1 MTSNWHRTT
10 RHRCCSVSDIGSV
23 LALIPARGGSKGLP
37 GKNIRP
43 LKGKP
48 LIGWSIEAAR
58 ASRYVSRIVVSSDDE
73 EILAVARDQ
82 GAETPFRRPA
92 SLAGDA
98 TPGMDVVLHA
108 LDQLAGF
115 EWVVLLQ
122 PTSPLRLSADID
134 AAIEQCLKTNAPACV
149 SVCEAPASPW
159 WMFEV
164 GAECRMRS
172 FLPAEQRPVRRQDL
186 PDLYALNGAV
196 YVAKT
201 EWLRMSLSFLTEET
215 VAYVM
220 PPARSV
226 DIDTLFDFQ
235 LAECLLG
242 NH

>member
-1 MTSNWHRTT
+1 M
-10 RHRCCSVSDIGSV
+10 
-23 LALIPARGGSKGLP
+23 P

-43 LKGKP
+43 LKGRP

-58 ASRYVSRIVVSSDDE
+58 TSRYVSRVVVSSDDE

-98 TPGMDVVLHA
+98 TPSMDVVLHA
-108 LDQLAGF
+108 LDQLAEF

-201 EWLRMSLSFLTEET
+201 EWLRTSRSFLTEET

>member
-1 MTSNWHRTT
+1 M
-10 RHRCCSVSDIGSV
+10 SDIGSV

-122 PTSPLRLSADID
+122 PTSPLRLAADID

-235 LAECLLG
+235 LAECLLE

>member
-1 MTSNWHRTT
+1 M
-10 RHRCCSVSDIGSV
+10 SDIGSM

-43 LKGKP
+43 LKGRP

-122 PTSPLRLSADID
+122 PTSPLRLAADID

-235 LAECLLG
+235 LAECLLE
-242 NH
+242 NY

>member
-1 MTSNWHRTT
+1 M
-10 RHRCCSVSDIGSV
+10 
-23 LALIPARGGSKGLP
+23 ALIPARGGSKGLP

-43 LKGKP
+43 LKGRP

-58 ASRYVSRIVVSSDDE
+58 TSRYVSRVVVSSDDE

-98 TPGMDVVLHA
+98 TPSMDVVLHA

-201 EWLRMSLSFLTEET
+201 EWLRTSRSFLTEET

>member
-1 MTSNWHRTT
+1 M
-10 RHRCCSVSDIGSV
+10 
-23 LALIPARGGSKGLP
+23 P

-43 LKGKP
+43 LKGRP
-48 LIGWSIEAAR
+48 LIGWSIEAAC
-58 ASRYVSRIVVSSDDE
+58 ASRYVSRVVVSSDDE

-122 PTSPLRLSADID
+122 PTSPLRLAADID

-172 FLPAEQRPVRRQDL
+172 FLPAEQRPIRRQDL

-220 PPARSV
+220 PSARSV

-235 LAECLLG
+235 LAECLLE

>member
-1 MTSNWHRTT
+1 M
-10 RHRCCSVSDIGSV
+10 

-43 LKGKP
+43 LKGRP

-122 PTSPLRLSADID
+122 PTSPLRLAADID

>member
-1 MTSNWHRTT
+1 M
-10 RHRCCSVSDIGSV
+10 SDIGSV

-43 LKGKP
+43 LKGRP

-58 ASRYVSRIVVSSDDE
+58 TSRYVSRVVVSSDDE

-98 TPGMDVVLHA
+98 TPSMDVVLHA
-108 LDQLAGF
+108 LDQLAEF

-201 EWLRMSLSFLTEET
+201 EWLRTSRSFLTEET

>member
-1 MTSNWHRTT
+1 
-10 RHRCCSVSDIGSV
+10 VSDFGSV

-43 LKGKP
+43 LKDKP

-58 ASRYVSRIVVSSDDE
+58 ASRYVSRVVVSSDDE

-92 SLAGDA
+92 SLAGDDA
-98 TPGMDVVLHA
+98 PSMDVVLHA

-115 EWVVLLQ
+115 EWIVLLQ
-122 PTSPLRLSADID
+122 PTSPLRLAVDID

-159 WMFEV
+159 WMFQV
-164 GAECRMRS
+164 GEQGALRS
-172 FLPAEQRPVRRQDL
+172 FLPPEQRPAKRQDL

-201 EWLRMSLSFLTEET
+201 EWLQTSRSFLTEET

-235 LAECLLG
+235 WAECLLE

>member
-1 MTSNWHRTT
+1 M
-10 RHRCCSVSDIGSV
+10 
-23 LALIPARGGSKGLP
+23 P

-122 PTSPLRLSADID
+122 PTSPLRLAADID

-235 LAECLLG
+235 LAECLLE

>member
-1 MTSNWHRTT
+1 M
-10 RHRCCSVSDIGSV
+10 
-23 LALIPARGGSKGLP
+23 P

-58 ASRYVSRIVVSSDDE
+58 TSRYVSRVVVSSDDE
-73 EILAVARDQ
+73 EILAVARNQ

-98 TPGMDVVLHA
+98 TPSMDVVLHA

-201 EWLRMSLSFLTEET
+201 EWLRTSRSFLTEET

>member
-1 MTSNWHRTT
+1 M
-10 RHRCCSVSDIGSV
+10 
-23 LALIPARGGSKGLP
+23 P

-43 LKGKP
+43 LKDKP

-58 ASRYVSRIVVSSDDE
+58 ASRYVSRVVVSSDDE

-122 PTSPLRLSADID
+122 PTSPLRLAADID

-235 LAECLLG
+235 LAECLLE

>member
-1 MTSNWHRTT
+1 MTSNWRRTT

-43 LKGKP
+43 LKGRP

-58 ASRYVSRIVVSSDDE
+58 TSRYVSRVVVSSDDE

-98 TPGMDVVLHA
+98 TPSMDVVLHA
-108 LDQLAGF
+108 LDQLAEF

-201 EWLRMSLSFLTEET
+201 EWLRTSRSFLTEET

>member
-1 MTSNWHRTT
+1 M
-10 RHRCCSVSDIGSV
+10 SDIGSM

-43 LKGKP
+43 LKGRP

-92 SLAGDA
+92 SLAGDD
-98 TPGMDVVLHA
+98 TPSMDVVLHA

-115 EWVVLLQ
+115 EWIVLLQ
-122 PTSPLRLSADID
+122 PTSPLRLALDID
-134 AAIEQCLKTNAPACV
+134 AAIEQCLKTAAPSCV

-159 WMFEV
+159 WMFQV
-164 GAECRMRS
+164 GDQGEMRS
-172 FLPAEQRPVRRQDL
+172 FLPPDQRPVRRQDL

-201 EWLRMSLSFLTEET
+201 EWLRKSLSFLTEET

-220 PPARSV
+220 PSERSV
-226 DIDTLFDFQ
+226 DIDTLFDFH

>member
-1 MTSNWHRTT
+1 M
-10 RHRCCSVSDIGSV
+10 

-43 LKGKP
+43 LKGRP

-122 PTSPLRLSADID
+122 PTSPLRLAADID

-235 LAECLLG
+235 LAECLLE
-242 NH
+242 NY